1 MILEPDFVTRFYL
14 DAIRDWL
21 REQTPAELT
30 PPRVTAAAP
39 AGLGSEE
46 IGFFLFAMGEDR
58 AAGVTAAERLTLNAR
73 TAGQRTRREAWN
85 LDFLLAARS
94 GRKPDEAPLAEQAM
108 LAAAMRGLEYAQR
121 IDRPRQRPVTA
132 ALANDPD
139 VSISQE
145 LFRHDLPET
154 LQAALRS
161 GPYGLR
167 PAIGYRVRA
176 VVNWMERD

>member
-14 DAIRDWL
+14 DSIRDGL

-39 AGLGSEE
+39 AALGSEE

-58 AAGVTAAERLTLNAR
+58 AAGVSPTERLTLNAR
-73 TAGQRTRREAWN
+73 TAGQRARRESWN
-85 LDFLLAARS
+85 LDFVLAARS

-108 LAAAMRGLEYAQR
+108 LAGAMRALEYAQR

-139 VSISQE
+139 VSVSQE
-145 LFRHDLPET
+145 LIRHDLPDA
-154 LQAALRS
+154 LQAALRAS
-161 GPYGLR
+161 PYGLR
-167 PAIGYRVRA
+167 PAIGYRART